1 MGKDEQILS
10 FRRVHWTRSRD
21 AHLLLNIPMHELG
34 IMESAVDAA
43 LREARAHQASRIHR
57 MVLRI
62 GTLSGVEP
70 DSLRFAFDVVTEGT
84 AAAGAQLEVES
95 VPARA
100 WCAACAQEFGVESG
114 FIYVCPHC
122 GRLSGEVRQGHEME
136 LSRLEMS

>member
-1 MGKDEQILS
+1 
-10 FRRVHWTRSRD
+10 
-21 AHLLLNIPMHELG
+21 MHELG

-43 LREARAHQASRIHR
+43 LREACAHQASRIHR

-84 AAAGAQLEVES
+84 AAAGAELEVES

-100 WCAACAQEFGVESG
+100 WCGACAREFGIESG
-114 FIYVCPHC
+114 FICVCPDC
-122 GRLSGEVRQGHEME
+122 GALSGEIRQGREME